1 MIEIPQDSDATHAV
15 LIDHVNHHTKM
26 LAEQKQAIEALQV
39 VNQRQNE
46 ALERIERSIASVV
59 EVFSAGKG
67 ALLFLKWFGGAL
79 AWIAGIASCIY
90 GIYFAI
96 TSWPHKGG

>member
-1 MIEIPQDSDATHAV
+1 MIEIPRDADATHAV
-15 LIDHVNHHTKM
+15 LIDRVNTHTK
-26 LAEQKQAIEALQV
+26 LIAEQTQAIEALQE

-46 ALERIERSIASVV
+46 ALERIEKSIANVV

-67 ALLFLKWFGGAL
+67 TLLFLKWFGKIL
-79 AWIAGIASCIY
+79 AWIAGVVSCVY